1 MSSSAVAQQ
10 AVSAADYEP
19 ARLDDLVQPRRDS
32 GGRIATDAAVRDPD
46 THCQR
51 HRLAARRP
59 PTIDIRINRVG
70 FLCTTRLS
78 RGRL

>member
-10 AVSAADYEP
+10 AVSAAGYDP
-19 ARLDDLVQPRRDS
+19 AGPDDLVQPRRDS
-32 GGRIATDAAVRDPD
+32 GGRTATDPALRDAD

-51 HRLAARRP
+51 HRLAVRRP
-59 PTIDIRINRVG
+59 PKIDIRINRVG